1 MNFVGYV
8 CLIGNLHMEKRQEDF
23 IIVIYMKTLEKIINN
38 LKHKKTLL
46 IKVKINYNDI
56 NFIMKDITIIKSQ
69 LIFAKNNMQIF
80 LLWFKNLMR

>member
-46 IKVKINYNDI
+46 LKVKINYNDI